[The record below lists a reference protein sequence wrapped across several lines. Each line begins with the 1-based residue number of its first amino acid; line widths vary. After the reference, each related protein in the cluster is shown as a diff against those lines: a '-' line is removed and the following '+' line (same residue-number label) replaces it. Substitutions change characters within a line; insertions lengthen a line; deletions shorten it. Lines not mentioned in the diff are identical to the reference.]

1 MASILTNL
9 SSSDLAISERI
20 SSFSIFFTASRREE
34 ESDDSV
40 AIVFKAFSSLNL
52 LIALSLTSSFSSLKA
67 ISLNNSSSS
76 ILSSDSLLIYLS

>member
-9 SSSDLAISERI
+9 SLSDLAISDSI
-20 SSFSIFFTASRREE
+20 ASFSIFFTASRRED

-40 AIVFKAFSSLNL
+40 AILFKASSSLNL